1 VGGDGRDHLT
11 SSPNISGWL
20 AGWLAAP
27 RQVNVTIPVITS
39 VVTFIAYA
47 ALGNELSPTVAFQ
60 VVSLFQ
66 IVRSP
71 FSNSPPALPIP
82 ALVLVRAPP
91 PPPRV
96 VVGVW

>member
-1 VGGDGRDHLT
+1 
-11 SSPNISGWL
+11 
-20 AGWLAAP
+20 
-27 RQVNVTIPVITS
+27 VNVTIPVITS

-71 FSNSPPALPIP
+71 FSIIPQALAIL
-82 ALVLVRAPP
+82 AQVQGRAPP